1 MFSPN
6 LCNNDTILYITL
18 ATGKGGF
25 FVYFLLICAKLPA
38 KRMRQTEKSLIIGK
52 NS

>member
-6 LCNNDTILYITL
+6 LCNNDTILYMTL
-18 ATGKGGF
+18 ATGKEGF

-38 KRMRQTEKSLIIGK
+38 KRMRQTEKSLIVGK